1 MFIGW
6 NVDVI
11 VFVEVSVV
19 VCLSRVFFFLWRAL
33 SEIFKK
39 DPSGRGKI
47 LGRERN
53 EIYKSQG

>member
-19 VCLSRVFFFLWRAL
+19 VCLSRVFFFLWRA
-33 SEIFKK
+33 SEILKK
-39 DPSGRGKI
+39 DPEI
-47 LGRERN
+47 LVVS
-53 EIYKSQG
+53 KSQG